1 MCMCCNKGIHEKID
15 YLKDELHVDAVCI
28 GPMNPTP
35 NITYGYNI
43 MDYNHIFADH
53 YGSMEDFEKLRV
65 ALHKKGIYF
74 FYRAMHFSAKRGI
87 AIVCCPSV
95 CLSVCDVQVS

>member
-1 MCMCCNKGIHEKID
+1 MCYEGIHEKID

-35 NITYGYNI
+35 NFNYGYNI
-43 MDYNHIFADH
+43 IDYNRICAHH

-65 ALHKKGIYF
+65 ALHKKGIF
-74 FYRAMHFSAKRGI
+74 LLFLFLNLLFIATLLNVFYQQLANYRDCMSK
-87 AIVCCPSV
+87 
-95 CLSVCDVQVS
+95 

>member
-1 MCMCCNKGIHEKID
+1 MWCVEGIHEKVD

-35 NITYGYNI
+35 NFNYGYNI
-43 MDYNHIFADH
+43 IDYNHIADQ

-65 ALHKKGIYF
+65 ALHKKSTLLF
-74 FYRAMHFSAKRGI
+74 
-87 AIVCCPSV
+87 
-95 CLSVCDVQVS
+95 LNL